1 MRAMD
6 LGPTLRALVW
16 QSIVKHT
23 RNLPTALPTNREEY
37 LALQLG
43 VGYAYL
49 AEGVGAADA
58 DVLQSLDWYQLHEKE
73 IVALGERF
81 VATADVGE
89 QV

>member
-16 QSIVKHT
+16 HSIVKQT

-49 AEGVGAADA
+49 AEGVGAAD
-58 DVLQSLDWYQLHEKE
+58 VEVQQFLEWYQLHEKE

-81 VATADVGE
+81 LAAADADSAS
-89 QV
+89 